1 MKDLLIGPW
10 QRSAND
16 RRPER
21 PPYLVIDALDE
32 IEGEG
37 WSFLI
42 VLTRHLRIKPDIVT
56 YLKHR
61 LPYLRGEPR
70 LTDLAQK
77 ADGLFLYAATVVRYI
92 TPRPKMPKGLHL
104 H

>member
-37 WSFLI
+37 WSVFL
-42 VLTRHLRIKPDIVT
+42 R
-56 YLKHR
+56 
-61 LPYLRGEPR
+61 
-70 LTDLAQK
+70 DLIMTINSDQFH
-77 ADGLFLYAATVVRYI
+77 GLSS
-92 TPRPKMPKGLHL
+92 
-104 H
+104 